1 MTAILTEHKV
11 AFMPTQ
17 TKIPAIQPIARD
29 EALQATVGSLQKM
42 LEVLFYFFEEKEDE
56 LEYEE
61 NLNDFLQAMWDISI
75 ISLLAAG
82 VKIIG
87 KTEDGTYVATVKPL
101 KDFKKFMCEEDYGDE
116 SQTFF
121 EDMCEIDEDAAIGEH
136 EKYFAD

>member
-1 MTAILTEHKV
+1 MPAQTK
-11 AFMPTQ
+11 MPTI
-17 TKIPAIQPIARD
+17 IPIDKD
-29 EALQATVGSLQKM
+29 ETLKATISSLQKM

-61 NLNDFLQAMWDISI
+61 NLNDFLQAMWDISVI
-75 ISLLAAG
+75 ALLSAG

-87 KTEDGTYVATVKPL
+87 KTEDGTYLATVKPIA
-101 KDFKKFMCEEDYGDE
+101 DFKKFMCEEDYGDE

-136 EKYFAD
+136 EHYFAS